1 MKAAV
6 FLSAVIGFSV
16 ASIATAEEFP
26 NMVGTWTGTSEAVVL
41 GNPAHYPDRATEQ
54 SIPRSSSADLVLN
67 LTHHDGR
74 RMWGSVTSS
83 NLSEPWIGAFWDDR
97 KSFQAVDAD
106 GQIVG
111 RMVGSNTMEIMYTQQ
126 VGSTLITSHVVF
138 PRTGD

>member
-16 ASIATAEEFP
+16 ASIAAADEFP

-41 GNPAHYPDRATEQ
+41 GNPAYYPDRAPEQ
-54 SIPRSSSADLVLN
+54 SIPRSSSADFVLN
-67 LTHHDGR
+67 LTHQDGR

-83 NLSEPWIGAFWDDR
+83 NLSEPWIGAFWDDG

-111 RMVGSNTMEIMYTQQ
+111 RMVDSNTMEIMYTRQAD
-126 VGSTLITSHVVF
+126 STLITSHVVF
-138 PRTGD
+138 SRSGD

>member
-6 FLSAVIGFSV
+6 FLSAVIGFIV

-41 GNPAHYPDRATEQ
+41 GNPAQYPDRATEQ
-54 SIPRSSSADLVLN
+54 SIPRSSSADFVLN